1 MDEPNAYIE
10 QIELSEGGLLL
21 GALPTVAPYT
31 VSYFTLEANDVVI
44 FFTDGVTEAMHPTTE
59 EEYNLNQLK
68 KVVLR
73 HLDKTAEEIKEAIIS
88 DVNEFSKYIRYDDL
102 TLIVLKKK

>member
-1 MDEPNAYIE
+1 
-10 QIELSEGGLLL
+10 
-21 GALPTVAPYT
+21 
-31 VSYFTLEANDVVI
+31 
-44 FFTDGVTEAMHPTTE
+44 MHPTTE

-68 KVVLR
+68 KVVLG